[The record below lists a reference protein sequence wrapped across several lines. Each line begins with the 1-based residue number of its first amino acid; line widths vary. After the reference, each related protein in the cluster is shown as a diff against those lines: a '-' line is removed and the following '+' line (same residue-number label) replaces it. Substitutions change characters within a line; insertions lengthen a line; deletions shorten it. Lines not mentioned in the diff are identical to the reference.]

1 MLIRGLFLLSPVC
14 FLFSKSR
21 PVSGKALQISGLQ
34 RLRRASPGTTLHLD
48 CQVGLEEEEQ
58 EQEEKEQE
66 QGEQTDDLELT
77 WSRRSESEERLV
89 SRVAVRRGRAG
100 LDQQG
105 QVVSFLPG
113 YRSVLVTEN
122 TEDSWRYSWRLIIE
136 KVSPHNS
143 AVYQCKVRET

>member
-1 MLIRGLFLLSPVC
+1 MLILGLFLLSPVC

-21 PVSGKALQISGLQ
+21 PVSGQALQISGLQ

-48 CQVGLEEEEQ
+48 CQVGLEEEE

-113 YRSVLVTEN
+113 YRSVLLTEN
-122 TEDSWRYSWRLIIE
+122 TEDSWGQHWRLVIE
-136 KVSPHNS
+136 DVGEQHSGS
-143 AVYQCKVRET
+143 YLCKVGVM

>member
-1 MLIRGLFLLSPVC
+1 MLILGLFLLSPVC

-21 PVSGKALQISGLQ
+21 PVSGQALQISGLQ

-58 EQEEKEQE
+58 EKE
-66 QGEQTDDLELT
+66 QGEQTGTDDLELT

-113 YRSVLVTEN
+113 YRSVLLTEN
-122 TEDSWRYSWRLIIE
+122 TEDSWGQHWRLVIE
-136 KVSPHNS
+136 DVGEQHSGS
-143 AVYQCKVRET
+143 YLCKVGVM